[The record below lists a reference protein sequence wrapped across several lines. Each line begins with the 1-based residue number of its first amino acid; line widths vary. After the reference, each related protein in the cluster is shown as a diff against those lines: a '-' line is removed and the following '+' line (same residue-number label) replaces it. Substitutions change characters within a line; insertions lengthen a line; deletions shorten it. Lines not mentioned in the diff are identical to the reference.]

1 MKALS
6 HRQKKIYSALLTAAI
21 LTAGFL
27 YQHDYHAR
35 KIRYTE
41 VITGY
46 YRTYFHREPDAIGL
60 RHWVSWALNKWSLEK
75 VERKGFIEAAE
86 KENAAAH

>member
-1 MKALS
+1 MKTLS
-6 HRQKKIYSALLTAAI
+6 LRQKQIYSVLLTASIAA
-21 LTAGFL
+21 AGYF

-46 YRTYFHREPDAIGL
+46 YRKYFHREPDAIGL

-75 VERKGFIEAAE
+75 VEQKGFIEAAE